1 MQLAAPDF
9 RIDLSLHFLSLLVSG
24 AIALALIWYLVVI
37 LSPLVGD
44 DAPLATA
51 PAIASASEEVGPPAW
66 VALDHRPPLLITA
79 VPPVTSTVVTVF
91 RCEANG
97 QITYADH
104 PCERGGVRILRLP
117 VN

>member
-1 MQLAAPDF
+1 MQLAASDF

-44 DAPLATA
+44 DAPPATA
-51 PAIASASEEVGPPAW
+51 PAISFDQEEVGPPAW
-66 VALDHRPPLLITA
+66 VALDNLPPLRLTA
-79 VPPVTSTVVTVF
+79 VPPLTSSVVTVF

-104 PCERGGVRILRLP
+104 PCERGGVRVLRLP

>member
-9 RIDLSLHFLSLLVSG
+9 RYDLSLHFLSLLVSG
-24 AIALALIWYLVVI
+24 AIALALVWYLVLI
-37 LSPLVGD
+37 LNPLVGA
-44 DAPLATA
+44 DAPRATA
-51 PAIASASEEVGPPAW
+51 PAIAFSSEEVGPPAW
-66 VALDHRPPLLITA
+66 VALDNLPPLRLTA

-104 PCERGGVRILRLP
+104 PCERGGVRVLRLP
-117 VN
+117 LN